1 MEVEVSR
8 KLDEGF
14 FIICHTD
21 LRTQFVTLV
30 MLISKDSFIRL
41 PSRSLACFYR
51 KTC

>member
-21 LRTQFVTLV
+21 LRTQFVTL